1 MTHPEPL
8 PLRGS
13 VPTRYANVRR
23 AHNPTT
29 DDLDWAE
36 LVSVVSPAQAKRARG
51 TAPLP
56 PIPFPNREQV
66 TRRAR
71 RAAIDPWALA
81 MLLMGVYSAR
91 TRGLEMRVLVVGS
104 ARLTETAL
112 EIAEEL
118 SAELPEPP
126 AAVAFNFDFNDTG
139 KDTP

>member
-8 PLRGS
+8 PIRGS

-29 DDLDWAE
+29 DDLTWAE

-51 TAPLP
+51 TTPLP
-56 PIPFPNREQV
+56 PIPFPNRESV
-66 TRRAR
+66 TRAAR

-81 MLLMGVYSAR
+81 MLLMGVYSSR

-104 ARLTETAL
+104 ARLTARAL
-112 EIAEEL
+112 ELAEEL
-118 SAELPEPP
+118 VSELPEPP
-126 AAVAFNFDFNDTG
+126 AAVAFDFITG
-139 KDTP
+139 KDTL